1 MLNRQYW
8 RLWAAATISN
18 LGDGVTLAA
27 MPLLAATLTR
37 SPSKVALVALF
48 VTLPWLLF
56 ALIGGALADRF
67 DRRVLMG
74 TADLFRMVAIGG
86 VGVAV
91 LGSAE
96 SLALLCVI
104 SFLLGSAECVFD
116 NASQAILPMIV
127 DRDGLEKANGR
138 LYAAEIVTNEFA
150 GPPLGAALFAAA
162 ASVPFL
168 FDAASFG
175 LAALL
180 VLTLRGV
187 FRPQRT
193 VAATMRADIG
203 EGVRWLRDHTL
214 LRTLAIALGVMNL
227 FGTAMIS
234 ILVLY
239 ALEVLKLSAT
249 GYGLLLSA
257 GAVGGLIGSLTG
269 SWISARLGAGRTLL
283 VAATVFGLGALVPAV
298 WANTFAVGAS
308 FALSAAFGTIW
319 NIITVSMRQ
328 TIVPEELLGRVNSA
342 YRLLGWGTMPIGAAV
357 GGLLADGFGLRAPF
371 LVAGILSTVLVLA
384 MAPTVNNRTVASAR
398 AAAG

>member
-8 RLWAAATISN
+8 RLWFASTISN

-37 SPSKVALVALF
+37 SPSKVALVTLF
-48 VTLPWLLF
+48 ITLPWLLF
-56 ALIGGALADRF
+56 ALLGGALADRY

-91 LGSAE
+91 LADAE
-96 SLALLCVI
+96 SLVLLCAI

-116 NASQAILPMIV
+116 NASQSILPMV
-127 DRDGLEKANGR
+127 VERDGLEKANGR
-138 LYAAEIVTNEFA
+138 LYSAEIVTNQFA
-150 GPPLGAALFAAA
+150 GPPLGAALFATAA
-162 ASVPFL
+162 ATPFL
-168 FDAASFG
+168 FDATSFG
-175 LAALL
+175 IAAVL

-193 VAATMRADIG
+193 VTTTIRTDIA

-214 LRTLAIALGVMNL
+214 LRTLALALGVMNL
-227 FGTAMIS
+227 FGTAMFS

-239 ALEVLKLSAT
+239 ALEVLKLSET
-249 GYGLLLSA
+249 GYGLLLTA
-257 GAVGGLIGSLTG
+257 GAVGGLIGSFLG
-269 SWISARLGAGRTLL
+269 SWLSARLGAGSTLL
-283 VAATVFGLGALVPAV
+283 IAAAVFGLAALVPAL
-298 WANTFAVGAS
+298 WANTIAVGISFAV
-308 FALSAAFGTIW
+308 SAAFGTIW

-357 GGLLADGFGLRAPF
+357 GGVLADGFGLRAPF
-371 LVAGILSTVLVLA
+371 LVTGILSTALVLA

>member
-1 MLNRQYW
+1 VLNRQYW
-8 RLWAAATISN
+8 RLWLASTISN

-37 SPSKVALVALF
+37 SPSKVALVTLF
-48 VTLPWLLF
+48 VTLPWLFF

-74 TADLFRMVAIGG
+74 VADLFRMVAIGG

-91 LGSAE
+91 LADAE

-116 NASQAILPMIV
+116 NASQAILPMLV
-127 DRDGLEKANGR
+127 ERDGLEKANGR
-138 LYAAEIVTNEFA
+138 LYSAEIVTNEFA

-175 LAALL
+175 IAALL

-193 VAATMRADIG
+193 VATTIRSDIA

-214 LRTLAIALGVMNL
+214 LRTLALVLGVMNL
-227 FGTAMIS
+227 FGTAMFS
-234 ILVLY
+234 IMVLY
-239 ALEVLKLSAT
+239 ALEVLKLSGT
-249 GYGLLLSA
+249 GYGLLLTA
-257 GAVGGLIGSLTG
+257 GAIGGLIGSFVG
-269 SWISARLGAGRTLL
+269 SWLSARLGAGTTLL
-283 VAATVFGLGALVPAV
+283 VAAAIFGLAALVPAL
-298 WANTFAVGAS
+298 WANTIAVGVA
-308 FALSAAFGTIW
+308 FAISAAFATIW

-371 LVAGILSTVLVLA
+371 LATGNVSTLLVLA
-384 MAPTVNNRTVASAR
+384 MAPTVNNHTVASAR